1 NIYIHITMSLKRK
14 LMEHEASTSNG
25 VDIKK
30 QRPATSTPTTTTTT
44 TTTSTMKPSSVQ
56 IPQAKEDDSIFLK
69 KRVLVMSTRG
79 ISPKNRHLMQDVLD
93 LIPHS
98 KKESKLDDRK
108 SLAVINESCEM
119 KSCNYAILFDTRKHT
134 DLFLWMAKTPLGPTI
149 KFGVSNVHTLDELQM
164 TGNCLKGSR
173 PFLHFDATFDAQ
185 PHLLLAKELLTQ
197 IFSTPKGHVKSKP
210 FFDHVF
216 SFFYQDGRIWL
227 RNYQISDHEFKKQE
241 RLLTE
246 IGPRLILSISKIF
259 SGGFGGQ
266 VLYNNAD
273 FVTPNENRMNQK
285 TLKANK
291 YIKRMQSKKVT
302 EEHKRSAFLEP
313 SEVERLFDSDYVG
326 QMPSD
331 DE

>member
-1 NIYIHITMSLKRK
+1 MKESIKRK
-14 LMEHEASTSNG
+14 IAEEDSKREKNENNNKSVKKQKNENNKSTSR
-25 VDIKK
+25 VAA
-30 QRPATSTPTTTTTT
+30 ATTPQ
-44 TTTSTMKPSSVQ
+44 V
-56 IPQAKEDDSIFLK
+56 KEDDSIFIK

-79 ISPKNRHLMQDVLD
+79 ISPKNRHLMGDLLD

-108 SLAVINESCEM
+108 SLSLINESCEM
-119 KSCNYAILFDTRKHT
+119 KSCNYAILFDSRKHT
-134 DLFLWMAKTPLGPTI
+134 DLYLWMAKTPLGPTI
-149 KFGVSNVHTLDELQM
+149 KFGVSNVHTLEELQM

-173 PFLHFDATFDAQ
+173 PFLHFDATFDGQ
-185 PHLLLAKELLTQ
+185 PHLQLAKELLTQ

-216 SFFYQDGRIWL
+216 AFFYQDGRIWF

-246 IGPRLILSISKIF
+246 IGPRMILHISKIF

-266 VLYNNAD
+266 VLYSNPE
-273 FVTPNENRMNQK
+273 FVSPNDNRMNQK

-291 YIKRMQSKKVT
+291 YVKKIQSRKVS
-302 EEHKRSAFLEP
+302 EERHNSAFIEP
-313 SEVERLFDSDYVG
+313 SEVERLFDEDYHG
-326 QMPSD
+326 LEQ
-331 DE
+331 